1 VRMYLAAL
9 RMSYRRYRAYGA
21 ANVAGLITNAFF
33 GALRSYVFIALY
45 RAQPVAAGYDLR
57 AAVTYVWLTQAMIMP
72 VYLWGWQEIA
82 LTIRTGAVATDLARP
97 FDYFGFWLS
106 RDFGRALYHLLYRW
120 LPTVLTGLVFFH
132 IRLPTQPL
140 PWLLFVGSVILAIVI
155 SFCLRFMINVCAF
168 WTTDIRGINGMVLLF
183 VNFLSGF
190 LVPIAFFPPA
200 LRAVAQTLPFTS
212 IIATPANILL
222 GQARGADA
230 LALLGRQ
237 VLWAVAFVVAA
248 RLLVRS
254 ATRKVV
260 VQGG

>member
-45 RAQPVAAGYDLR
+45 RAQPVAAGYDLG

-120 LPTVLTGLVFFH
+120 LPTVLTGLVFFR
-132 IRLPTQPL
+132 IRLPTQL
-140 PWLLFVGSVILAIVI
+140 ATWLLFAVSLTLAIVI

-190 LVPIAFFPPA
+190 LVPVAFFPPA
-200 LRAVAQTLPFTS
+200 LRAVALALPFTS
-212 IIATPANILL
+212 IISTPVNILL
-222 GQARGADA
+222 GQAHGADT
-230 LALLGRQ
+230 LVLLGQQ
-237 VLWAVAFVVAA
+237 VLWAAVFVAAA